1 MPQVVVFVPFPRPAP
16 NILTMGSSTEYS
28 TTEARPPPTWND
40 DLDRRLWSCAS
51 LYPHNFVQW
60 DVVARKLNT
69 SPDQCIIRFLHLYQ
83 QQLHR
88 QLLAQR
94 RPSRGAVMSVP
105 SPSSSLSS
113 SPSSAITG
121 DAATTA
127 SFGSSPYSA
136 AAATGRS
143 SSSSTSSSLS
153 SSPAGSQHF
162 TAPNYLSSSPSQQ
175 APLFTYA
182 AKYAQQHQP
191 QPQPPLSGGSSGS
204 GTPVGSPAASSF
216 LGKHKSGEQGLS
228 RMTWPSKREFFDC
241 VERLNFEWLSIGRAL
256 NQNPYECRQMY
267 LSYAEGA
274 SPQPPDGIVDSLD
287 QLAAS
292 HDPLFGLYDADSV
305 ESPQLF
311 QPLHP
316 QSLSPTF
323 ALDEEAGSPA
333 PARRGTGG
341 SGGTAANRGETRVPV
356 VRGDEDDDNYD
367 DDEQGD
373 APWLPSAS
381 IDQSTLASAFMST
394 FLTDGAASDE

>member
-1 MPQVVVFVPFPRPAP
+1 V
-16 NILTMGSSTEYS
+16 
-28 TTEARPPPTWND
+28 W
-40 DLDRRLWSCAS
+40 LDTG
-51 LYPHNFVQW
+51 

-121 DAATTA
+121 DATTTA
-127 SFGSSPYSA
+127 SFGSSPYSP

-143 SSSSTSSSLS
+143 SSSSTSSSSLS

-191 QPQPPLSGGSSGS
+191 QPPLSGGSSGS

-216 LGKHKSGEQGLS
+216 LASTSSSSPQHAYGRLHYRSPRVLRVCRVTSRVVSCRVVVWCMSRRAHTEHKSGEQGLS
-228 RMTWPSKREFFDC
+228 RMTWPSKRE
-241 VERLNFEWLSIGRAL
+241 V
-256 NQNPYECRQMY
+256 
-267 LSYAEGA
+267 
-274 SPQPPDGIVDSLD
+274 
-287 QLAAS
+287 
-292 HDPLFGLYDADSV
+292 
-305 ESPQLF
+305 
-311 QPLHP
+311 
-316 QSLSPTF
+316 PT
-323 ALDEEAGSPA
+323 
-333 PARRGTGG
+333 
-341 SGGTAANRGETRVPV
+341 
-356 VRGDEDDDNYD
+356 
-367 DDEQGD
+367 
-373 APWLPSAS
+373 
-381 IDQSTLASAFMST
+381 
-394 FLTDGAASDE
+394 